1 MNENRS
7 PEKLNGPVAVFTSR
21 TVKVGSEA
29 RFEAALHEFVTGP
42 LQTEGQLGI
51 NVMRPVEG
59 SGSREYGILQ
69 RFRDAESRERFY
81 LSTFYEQWEAM
92 EGSLIEGDAKHQ
104 NLSGLET
111 WFVSP
116 GQHEVIPPPTWKMA
130 LVTILGVWPASIL
143 IPWILN
149 PFMGGLPWLLQAL
162 LVAVGIVVLLTWAIM
177 PVLVRILKP
186 WLYFPNGKQTNTNI
200 R

>member
-21 TVKVGSEA
+21 TVRLGSEDL
-29 RFEAALHEFVTGP
+29 FEAALQDFIAQS
-42 LQTEGQLGI
+42 LQVDGQLGI

-81 LSTFYEQWEAM
+81 SSTFYEQWEAM

-111 WFVSP
+111 WFVTP
-116 GQHEVIPPPTWKMA
+116 GQHEVIPP
-130 LVTILGVWPASIL
+130 
-143 IPWILN
+143 
-149 PFMGGLPWLLQAL
+149 
-162 LVAVGIVVLLTWAIM
+162 
-177 PVLVRILKP
+177 
-186 WLYFPNGKQTNTNI
+186 
-200 R
+200 